1 MPAYFNITGV
11 KESEVKRWS
20 GQTSQFQY
28 HCWITAHVYLLLHV
42 TKWQAGSYG
51 WQQWP

>member
-28 HCWITAHVYLLLHV
+28 HCWITAPCLLTPPCH
-42 TKWQAGSYG
+42 
-51 WQQWP
+51 